1 VPADAGLIVVDVPAE
16 ARLFVNGAATSST
29 GGVRRF
35 LSRGLVSGKRYEFV
49 VRMAVDRDGS
59 TAEETKVVS
68 LTAGERSQVSFSAP
82 APAAASMTTL
92 TLRVPADAKVWLAG
106 NATASSGVVR
116 QFETRGL
123 RLGQAWKN
131 YEVRVSAVV
140 DGSERT
146 VSKVID
152 LAAGDR
158 IELSLD
164 PAARTADAAST
175 AALR

>member
-1 VPADAGLIVVDVPAE
+1 
-16 ARLFVNGAATSST
+16 
-29 GGVRRF
+29 
-35 LSRGLVSGKRYEFV
+35 
-49 VRMAVDRDGS
+49 
-59 TAEETKVVS
+59 
-68 LTAGERSQVSFSAP
+68 
-82 APAAASMTTL
+82 MTTL